1 MSYSNEG
8 HAFAAFLK
16 DLRRNA
22 ERSPWTKAQ
31 SIGSWVELL
40 IKEVNEA
47 LLAFRT
53 EPPGH
58 FDTELGDVLQCWLSL
73 AIRNEEAGGAKIS
86 TLIDNARS
94 KLRLRKPWIFEHGAI
109 LPRTAAEEHA
119 WFTKRKGELRRK
131 GGP

>member
-1 MSYSNEG
+1 MSYSSEG

-22 ERSPWTKAQ
+22 DRSAWTRAQ
-31 SIGSWVELL
+31 TIGTWLESL
-40 IKEVNEA
+40 IREANEA

-53 EPPGH
+53 ESPAH
-58 FDTELGDVLQCWLSL
+58 LDAELGDVLQNWMAL

-86 TLIDNARS
+86 TLIDKART
-94 KLRLRKPWIFEHGAI
+94 KVRMRKPWIFESGAV

-119 WFTKRKGELRRK
+119 WFTKRKAELRRQ